1 MVATTVLDTKGYL
14 AAKDAVHQLK
24 LLSISSDKNDSSS
37 SPATR
42 TDGYVKV
49 QQQVVREMDAAM
61 AEHAVI
67 VRTSGLRPGRENI
80 LIEHIDVLRKTYSQ
94 ALEALENEHDVAEK
108 RWQEELQLQQAT
120 YQAQVEKQAALLA
133 DREKDME
140 QWQQELETQH
150 FEELERLTKQYDDK
164 VLEIQTL
171 CETKVTNVEATAAR
185 NLENMR
191 ERMKEWKAG
200 FEAKVKSAVQSKI
213 EQLQVQ
219 SERQLQAVVTQLDK
233 EAHAIMA
240 ALHDSRQKVKSLEHK
255 NDDLTQQMEHLV
267 AGEKEATDRLTALH
281 QQLAHEQAK
290 TAHFQQLYE
299 TLFVSVDNLRS
310 EHADEMARLR
320 EEHIRNQK
328 VAEQLLTTAHQDE
341 LAALHNRVRDTVAL
355 KCAVISRLE
364 AQLADATE
372 RVEASEELL
381 RQINSDIQNCG
392 GSTRDS
398 EIFKLD
404 LVAGGVDVGS

>member
-24 LLSISSDKNDSSS
+24 LQSISSDKSDSSS
-37 SPATR
+37 SPVTR
-42 TDGYVKV
+42 TNGYGKV
-49 QQQVVREMDAAM
+49 QQQVVREMDVAM

-94 ALEALENEHDVAEK
+94 ALEALEKEHDVAEK

-120 YQAQVEKQAALLA
+120 YQAQVEKQTTLLA

-171 CETKVTNVEATAAR
+171 CETKVTHVDATAAR
-185 NLENMR
+185 NLESVR

-255 NDDLTQQMEHLV
+255 NDDLTQQIEHLA
-267 AGEKEATDRLTALH
+267 AGEKEATDRLTELH
-281 QQLAHEQAK
+281 QRLAHEQAK

-299 TLFVSVDNLRS
+299 TLFVSVNNLRS
-310 EHADEMARLR
+310 EHAAEMARLR

-328 VAEQLLTTAHQDE
+328 VAEQRLTTAHQDE

-398 EIFKLD
+398 KLD
-404 LVAGGVDVGS
+404 LVAGGVDVGC